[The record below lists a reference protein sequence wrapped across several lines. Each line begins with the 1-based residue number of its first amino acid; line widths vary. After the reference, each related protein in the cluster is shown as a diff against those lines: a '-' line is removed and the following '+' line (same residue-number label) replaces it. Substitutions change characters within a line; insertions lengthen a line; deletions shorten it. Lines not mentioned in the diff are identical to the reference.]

1 MPTSKTT
8 TTAPTDYLNE
18 QWNIY
23 NNSSSSP
30 TTNLNISLIG
40 QSPSSAVYPPPQP
53 PPPPIYPPS
62 QYTSLNIYSNN
73 LYIPSSSPSSSSSS
87 NPQFSQYLQQQLID
101 NNSLNLSSY
110 PSAFQSTINSVI
122 NSRGEEDQQKYIEIN
137 KQLKNCRNKT
147 SSTNGESTNITT
159 NQSPPI
165 HNMEELTVHEMQKI
179 KNQGS
184 YGPNKPPYSYISLIS
199 MAIQQSDR
207 KMCTL
212 SEIYNFI
219 MAYFEYY
226 KNHGQRCSWQNS
238 IRHSLS
244 FNDCF
249 VKVPRTPDRPGKGSF
264 WTLHALCGDMFENG
278 CFLRRQKRFKL
289 SKTEKPERQR
299 RNNKLNLG
307 GEKKANNN
315 LNKQKKQQKNFN
327 SLILTE
333 QKLKK
338 EILDSSDLKPLIQ
351 TNILEHQHQQQL
363 IGEEG
368 NNNNLILDIIGD
380 NNEEE
385 KYSKINKNNNFNLIN
400 RGRQEEN
407 TNNLQQQIEIFNNN
421 NFELANLTQIQ
432 CPSSSSEILQGNNL
446 CGSPSVISSIGGG
459 GGQLLSSSSSSSIYC
474 HQFPNSSA
482 TAIIHPTPITTQQQ
496 QQQFPQQFYSSS
508 NNLNCASP
516 QQLINSQQQQLFNPQ
531 PLVNIHLNF
540 NQQLVDYQ
548 VLSSNFPQEYTNAS
562 MMYSG
567 GNISGGGG
575 QTTQTIYN
583 GNTMNPNSATN
594 L

>member
-1 MPTSKTT
+1 MPSKTT
-8 TTAPTDYLNE
+8 TTAPTDYLND

-23 NNSSSSP
+23 NNNSSSSP

-40 QSPSSAVYPPPQP
+40 QTPSSSVYPPSQPPP

-122 NSRGEEDQQKYIEIN
+122 NSRGEEVEIN

-147 SSTNGESTNITT
+147 SSTNGESTNTT

-226 KNHGQRCSWQNS
+226 KNHNQRCSWQNS

-307 GEKKANNN
+307 GERKANNN
-315 LNKQKKQQKNFN
+315 NLNSKQKKQQKNFN

-338 EILDSSDLKPLIQ
+338 EISDSSSIDLKPLIQ
-351 TNILEHQHQQQL
+351 TNILEHPHHQHQQL
-363 IGEEG
+363 IGEDG
-368 NNNNLILDIIGD
+368 NNNNNLILDIIG
-380 NNEEE
+380 NEEE
-385 KYSKINKNNNFNLIN
+385 GKYQKINNFNLIN
-400 RGRQEEN
+400 RRQEEN

-421 NFELANLTQIQ
+421 FELANLTQIQQ

-459 GGQLLSSSSSSSIYC
+459 GGGQQLLSSSSSSSIYC

-482 TAIIHPTPITTQQQ
+482 TAIIHPTTITTQQQ
-496 QQQFPQQFYSSS
+496 QQQFPQQFYSS
-508 NNLNCASP
+508 LNCAAAASP
-516 QQLINSQQQQLFNPQ
+516 QQLINSQQQQQLFNPQ
-531 PLVNIHLNF
+531 PLVNIHLNI

-548 VLSSNFPQEYTNAS
+548 VLSSNFPQDYTNAS

-575 QTTQTIYN
+575 GQTTQTIYN
-583 GNTMNPNSATN
+583 GK
-594 L
+594 

>member
-1 MPTSKTT
+1 MGSCSRRNETTNTTTTTTTDIVQQFISSLDISSTTNPLIEMPSKT
-8 TTAPTDYLNE
+8 TTAPTDYLND

-23 NNSSSSP
+23 NNNNSSPSP

-40 QSPSSAVYPPPQP
+40 QTPSSSVYPPSQPPP

-73 LYIPSSSPSSSSSS
+73 LYIPSSSPSSSS

-122 NSRGEEDQQKYIEIN
+122 NSRGEEVEIN

-147 SSTNGESTNITT
+147 SSTNGESTNTT

-212 SEIYNFI
+212 SEVVYIILLWHILNITKIIINVVPGKIQLGILYLLI
-219 MAYFEYY
+219 
-226 KNHGQRCSWQNS
+226 
-238 IRHSLS
+238 
-244 FNDCF
+244 DCF
-249 VKVPRTPDRPGKGSF
+249 VKVPRTPDRIKNCRPGKGSF

-307 GEKKANNN
+307 GERKANNNN

-338 EILDSSDLKPLIQ
+338 EISDSSTIDLKPLIQ
-351 TNILEHQHQQQL
+351 TNILEQHPQHPHHPHHQQL

-368 NNNNLILDIIGD
+368 NNNNNLILDIIG
-380 NNEEE
+380 NEEEE
-385 KYSKINKNNNFNLIN
+385 KYQKINNFNLITN
-400 RGRQEEN
+400 RRRQEEN

-421 NFELANLTQIQ
+421 FELANLTQIQQ

-459 GGQLLSSSSSSSIYC
+459 GGG
-474 HQFPNSSA
+474 
-482 TAIIHPTPITTQQQ
+482 QQV
-496 QQQFPQQFYSSS
+496 
-508 NNLNCASP
+508 NNY
-516 QQLINSQQQQLFNPQ
+516 F
-531 PLVNIHLNF
+531 VNF
-540 NQQLVDYQ
+540 C
-548 VLSSNFPQEYTNAS
+548 
-562 MMYSG
+562 
-567 GNISGGGG
+567 
-575 QTTQTIYN
+575 
-583 GNTMNPNSATN
+583 
-594 L
+594 

>member
-1 MPTSKTT
+1 
-8 TTAPTDYLNE
+8 
-18 QWNIY
+18 
-23 NNSSSSP
+23 
-30 TTNLNISLIG
+30 
-40 QSPSSAVYPPPQP
+40 
-53 PPPPIYPPS
+53 
-62 QYTSLNIYSNN
+62 
-73 LYIPSSSPSSSSSS
+73 
-87 NPQFSQYLQQQLID
+87 
-101 NNSLNLSSY
+101 
-110 PSAFQSTINSVI
+110 
-122 NSRGEEDQQKYIEIN
+122 
-137 KQLKNCRNKT
+137 
-147 SSTNGESTNITT
+147 
-159 NQSPPI
+159 
-165 HNMEELTVHEMQKI
+165 MEELTVHEMQKI

-338 EILDSSDLKPLIQ
+338 NNTP
-351 TNILEHQHQQQL
+351 TPPPPHQQQL

-385 KYSKINKNNNFNLIN
+385 KYSKINNFNLITN
-400 RGRQEEN
+400 RRRQEEN

-459 GGQLLSSSSSSSIYC
+459 GGGQQLLSSSSSSSIYC

-496 QQQFPQQFYSSS
+496 QQQQFPQQFYSS
-508 NNLNCASP
+508 LNCAAAASP
-516 QQLINSQQQQLFNPQ
+516 QQLINSQQQQQLFNPQ

>member
-1 MPTSKTT
+1 MEYLQQQFFLFPNNKFKYFFDWPNTLFFCLSSFPTSTT
-8 TTAPTDYLNE
+8 
-18 QWNIY
+18 
-23 NNSSSSP
+23 SS
-30 TTNLNISLIG
+30 TNLS
-40 QSPSSAVYPPPQP
+40 
-53 PPPPIYPPS
+53 PS

-122 NSRGEEDQQKYIEIN
+122 NSRGEEVEIN

-212 SEIYNFI
+212 SEVIYIILLWHILNI
-219 MAYFEYY
+219 T
-226 KNHGQRCSWQNS
+226 KIIIN
-238 IRHSLS
+238 
-244 FNDCF
+244 
-249 VKVPRTPDRPGKGSF
+249 VVPGKIQLGILYLLMIVLLKFLEPPDRPGKGSF

-307 GEKKANNN
+307 GERKANNN
-315 LNKQKKQQKNFN
+315 NLNSKQKKQQKNFN

-338 EILDSSDLKPLIQ
+338 EISDSSSIDLKPLIQ
-351 TNILEHQHQQQL
+351 TNILEH
-363 IGEEG
+363 
-368 NNNNLILDIIGD
+368 
-380 NNEEE
+380 
-385 KYSKINKNNNFNLIN
+385 
-400 RGRQEEN
+400 
-407 TNNLQQQIEIFNNN
+407 
-421 NFELANLTQIQ
+421 
-432 CPSSSSEILQGNNL
+432 
-446 CGSPSVISSIGGG
+446 
-459 GGQLLSSSSSSSIYC
+459 
-474 HQFPNSSA
+474 
-482 TAIIHPTPITTQQQ
+482 
-496 QQQFPQQFYSSS
+496 
-508 NNLNCASP
+508 
-516 QQLINSQQQQLFNPQ
+516 PQ
-531 PLVNIHLNF
+531 PHHH
-540 NQQLVDYQ
+540 
-548 VLSSNFPQEYTNAS
+548 
-562 MMYSG
+562 
-567 GNISGGGG
+567 
-575 QTTQTIYN
+575 QTI
-583 GNTMNPNSATN
+583 N
-594 L
+594 LEKKEIIIII